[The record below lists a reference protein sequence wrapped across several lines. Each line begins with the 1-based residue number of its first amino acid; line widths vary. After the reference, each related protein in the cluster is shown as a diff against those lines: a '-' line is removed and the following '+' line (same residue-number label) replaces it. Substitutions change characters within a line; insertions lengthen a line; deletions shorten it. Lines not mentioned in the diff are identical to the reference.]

1 MKPCYIR
8 KLIRLITTSL
18 LVMIL
23 EFHEIYKNLEIQ
35 KSDTRY
41 FLFRVFVHRI
51 PKTCVVSE
59 HKTHIQI
66 QWDVK

>member
-1 MKPCYIR
+1 M
-8 KLIRLITTSL
+8 
-18 LVMIL
+18 MIL
-23 EFHEIYKNLEIQ
+23 EFHEIYKNLEKIQ

-59 HKTHIQI
+59 HKHTS
-66 QWDVK
+66 KYNGM